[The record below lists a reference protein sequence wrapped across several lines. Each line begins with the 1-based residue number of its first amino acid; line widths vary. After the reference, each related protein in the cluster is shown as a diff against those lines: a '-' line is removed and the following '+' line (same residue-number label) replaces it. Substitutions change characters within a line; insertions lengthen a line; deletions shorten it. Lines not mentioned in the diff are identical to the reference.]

1 MQKHIMY
8 MAGIAVVA
16 LAGGF
21 YGGTQYEK
29 QSLSSAGL
37 LRSENGRASGAA
49 FVGDGTGVRSGMAG
63 NGGVPGEQAGSA
75 RRQTGGSAMGQNGG
89 GFTNGDIVSMDDNS
103 ITVKDRSGSS
113 KIVYY
118 SGSTTVGKTVSGT
131 ASDLAVGMSVMVT
144 GTASPDGSVA
154 AQNIQIRPAAPA
166 GAGN

>member
-1 MQKHIMY
+1 MY

-21 YGGTQYEK
+21 YGGMQYER
-29 QSLSSAGL
+29 QSLPSSGLRDQVNRAFGEQSGSAG
-37 LRSENGRASGAA
+37 S
-49 FVGDGTGVRSGMAG
+49 V
-63 NGGVPGEQAGSA
+63 
-75 RRQTGGSAMGQNGG
+75 RRQTGGSGMGQNGG
-89 GFTNGDIVSMDDNS
+89 GFTNGDIVSIDNNS

-118 SGSTTVGKTVSGT
+118 SDSTIVGKTVSG
-131 ASDLAVGMSVMVT
+131 AVSDLTVGESVMVT

-154 AQNIQIRPAAPA
+154 AQNIQIRPATPA